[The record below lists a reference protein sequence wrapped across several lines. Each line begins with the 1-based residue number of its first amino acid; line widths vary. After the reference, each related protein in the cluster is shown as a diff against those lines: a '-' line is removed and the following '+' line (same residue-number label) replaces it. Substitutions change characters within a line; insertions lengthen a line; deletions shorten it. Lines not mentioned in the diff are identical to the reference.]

1 MILTTN
7 PRQSIKLYASGGVSY
22 YAATA
27 ELGAQVEKW
36 RRAFGNLTPESTAEL
51 IEGKPVTTELKTFFV
66 RNPASVAVRVELS
79 LVESAVSTVLARFDI
94 PAGGRR
100 DYESGRG
107 WLNATSI
114 AGGTTGG
121 TTTIGTVTGKLPI
134 EVEDGE
140 AGPVVKIREATED
153 DSGTMSGPD
162 KAKLNALT
170 PVDLSAKADLVG
182 GKLPTS
188 QLPDLAISDF
198 LGVVASQ
205 AAMLALTGER
215 GDWCERSDPPGKVW
229 ILVDDDASLLASW
242 RELVYPA
249 STSHA
254 LGSHTDT
261 TLAGTPDDKEIVS
274 YQTSTGKWIGQ
285 RINSFVGLDSG
296 TSITINFI
304 NGVGY
309 FGISA
314 ATTSAAG
321 SLSAADQTKLNA
333 ISASLPTSTAWE
345 CVLKGDGSGDWE
357 NSEIIATSDFS
368 TVANLSSGTVGVVDV
383 DFIYMEFVPGGLKG
397 VSTSSSGNFTVGCAT
412 APSTI
417 QYKDHSG
424 VNKTINLTNGIVT
437 TVT

>member
-27 ELGAQVEKW
+27 EIGAQVEKW
-36 RRAFGNLTPESTAEL
+36 RRAFGNLAAESTAEL
-51 IEGKPVTTELKTFFV
+51 IAGKPVTTEVKTFFV

-79 LVESAVSTVLARFDI
+79 LVEAAVSTVLARFDI

-114 AGGTTGG
+114 AGGMTGG

-205 AAMLALTGER
+205 AAMLALTGQR
-215 GDWCERSDPPGKVW
+215 GDWCERSDTSKVW
-229 ILVDDDASLLASW
+229 ILVADDATLLANW

-261 TLAGTPDDKEIVS
+261 TLAATPDDKELVS
-274 YQTSTGKWIGQ
+274 YQTSSGKWIGQ
-285 RINSFVGLDSG
+285 RINNFIGLDSG
-296 TSITINFI
+296 TPITINFI

-309 FGISA
+309 FGI
-314 ATTSAAG
+314 AAG
-321 SLSAADQTKLNA
+321 
-333 ISASLPTSTAWE
+333 IASIPSST
-345 CVLKGDGSGDWE
+345 D
-357 NSEIIATSDFS
+357 ATRAL
-368 TVANLSSGTVGVVDV
+368 VANGVSGGWTNSPALVSATASGVVV
-383 DFIYMEFVPGGLKG
+383 ALGFQSVGEIAYESWNVVSAPGGL
-397 VSTSSSGNFTVGCAT
+397 TAFENAGNTALVVGCDT
-412 APSTI
+412 APTTI
-417 QYKDHSG
+417 QVKDHSG
-424 VNKTINLTNGIVT
+424 ANKTINLTNGIVT
-437 TVT
+437 SVS